1 MAELRAPG
9 ASRVVTRPEN
19 LCRHCRC
26 GSQQPT
32 IGGDVER
39 EGCVDAHLVLV
50 HGFWSSP
57 ATWDRLISRLRDD
70 PSLAGLRIH
79 AFGYESPKL
88 RWPGSPVRIPDYD
101 DIAQS
106 LPAYLAAHAPGTAP
120 VAIVT
125 HSQGGLILQR
135 FLAWMLTEGRG
146 RELPRIRLAVM
157 LSCPNEGSEYLRSIR
172 AAVGFGHHPQ
182 ASQLDV
188 LGREVG
194 EARRIVLRQV
204 VSAAAIDDRHC
215 PIRVF
220 VYSGRSD
227 NVVRRESAQ
236 SVFPSAEV
244 LPGDHFSILDPDAP
258 GNLTEPTLRRHLL
271 ETLTSSSP
279 AGDRPAAGHSAAG
292 NAVLSLG
299 STPESKY
306 FVRMDGPMGVQVGD
320 GLARVDGTDHYVA
333 DKELAADAIFQVS
346 RSAIALGLGR
356 AARELESLAR
366 NLRSETVGVIV
377 LGRFKN
383 GKSTLANA
391 LLADTTRPVNLGVPG
406 PLFVD
411 YLPATAVIT
420 GVKYSE
426 DPYIKAWDFD
436 GTLEDWPLDRYMSH
450 SGLGSEASSK
460 IREFEMGFPAR
471 LCLPGVILYDSPGLD
486 EDPRRTW
493 VTQRAVQKSD
503 IAVVVYRSD
512 SLMGQHEVEQVGA
525 LTAAIGRHALTVIN
539 MWQDSPTDHRF
550 RAYVWNRYVRER
562 FPGVQAWAG
571 QDLRSYDIYFV
582 NAARARNARYFDEES
597 GAEASGLVSFEQ
609 RLRSILAEEFRLRI
623 DRLISR
629 ADDVART
636 CPFTGCGELVSAD
649 GGEWR

>member
-1 MAELRAPG
+1 M
-9 ASRVVTRPEN
+9 
-19 LCRHCRC
+19 
-26 GSQQPT
+26 
-32 IGGDVER
+32 
-39 EGCVDAHLVLV
+39 
-50 HGFWSSP
+50 
-57 ATWDRLISRLRDD
+57 
-70 PSLAGLRIH
+70 LAGLRIH
-79 AFGYESPKL
+79 PFGYESPKL
-88 RWPGSPVRIPDYD
+88 RWPGSPVRIPDYN

-146 RELPRIRLAVM
+146 WELARIRLAVM

-172 AAVGFGHHPQ
+172 VAIGFGHHPQ

-194 EARRIVLRQV
+194 EARRIVLRQI

-244 LPGDHFSILDPDAP
+244 LPGDHFSILDPGAP

-271 ETLTSSSP
+271 ESLASSSP
-279 AGDRPAAGHSAAG
+279 PGHRSVAEQSTAG

-299 STPESKY
+299 GTAAVKY
-306 FVRMDGPMGVQVGD
+306 SVRTDDTKGVQVGD
-320 GLARVDGTDHYVA
+320 GLTGVEGTDRYAGLMDVA
-333 DKELAADAIFQVS
+333 ADRELAAGAILQVS

-356 AARELESLAR
+356 PAEELETLAR
-366 NLRSETVGVIV
+366 NLRSETVGVIT

-383 GKSTLANA
+383 GKSTLWNA
-391 LLADTTRPVNLGVPG
+391 LLADTTRPVNLGAAG

-411 YLPATAVIT
+411 DLPATAVIT
-420 GVKYSE
+420 GVRYSE
-426 DPYIKAWDFD
+426 DPYVKALDFA

-450 SGLGSEASSK
+450 SGIGFEEPQKQASYK

-493 VTQRAVQKSD
+493 ATQQAVQRCD
-503 IAVVVYRSD
+503 IAVMVYRSD
-512 SLMGQHEVEQVGA
+512 SLMGQSEVEQVSA
-525 LTAAIGRHALTVIN
+525 LTGAIGRRVMTIIN
-539 MWQDSPTDHRF
+539 MWHGRAADHRF

-562 FPGVQAWAG
+562 FPGVEAWAG

-582 NAARARNARYFDEES
+582 DAARASTARYADDES
-597 GAEASGLVSFEQ
+597 GAETSGLVSFEQ

-623 DRLISR
+623 DRFISR
-629 ADDVART
+629 ADDVARAIAQDT
-636 CPFTGCGELVSAD
+636 QPIEASRELQNQ
-649 GGEWR
+649 RQHLRTFMLKPTIPM